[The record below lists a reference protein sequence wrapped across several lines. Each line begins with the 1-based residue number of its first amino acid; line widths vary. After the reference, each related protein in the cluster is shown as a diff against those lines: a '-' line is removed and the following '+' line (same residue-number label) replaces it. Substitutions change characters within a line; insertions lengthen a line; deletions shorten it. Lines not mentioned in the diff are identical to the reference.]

1 MSTVTGAPPLDVDLQ
16 PGKPPILQ
24 AQSSGD
30 TATWAAEH
38 REALRL
44 AWESLHVPVGT
55 LLLGALL
62 GMSVLSAV
70 STMWAL

>member
-1 MSTVTGAPPLDVDLQ
+1 MSANPP
-16 PGKPPILQ
+16 P
-24 AQSSGD
+24 
-30 TATWAAEH
+30 ATAEH